1 MNKRKTALDEVEFGA
16 APVRGLV
23 DGAPTRPISAAVVI
37 GIGGI
42 GLNVLQGLAI
52 SACGAILAVDANPAK
67 EAAAKAFGGTHSIAA
82 GPDVDTAAA
91 VKEICPLGVDFAFEC
106 VGHPALI
113 RQCIELLDWGG
124 SCVLLGVPKF
134 GSEASFVVNSLY
146 NDKSIL
152 GCRYGAARPHHDIPL
167 FIDLYKAAC
176 AGDFPEPAK
185 KGTLHPEVNVLDAY
199 TDAVLANTGVKD
211 FGNLKLVIDCAN
223 GMGGYI
229 LPMLCK
235 KVGND
240 PVRLYWRLD
249 GRFPN
254 HEANPLKTETLLAL
268 QDRVVDEQADLGV
281 AFDGD
286 GDRVA
291 FTDEKGQI
299 IPGDFVTALIARE
312 MLKKRPGA
320 EILYDLRSSWVVPE
334 EIKKAGGKAIECR
347 VGHGLIKKQMRE
359 EGGYFAGEL
368 SSHYYFSDFYTTDN
382 GDLAML
388 NIIKLLLAEGKKM
401 SEIVA
406 PLRRYFHS
414 GEINSEV
421 KDIPAVLAR
430 LERKYGPAAK
440 RVTEIDGYK
449 AEFDDWWFNVR
460 PSNTEPLIRLNLEAK
475 TKEKM
480 EEKVEE
486 LLTEIRS

>member
-1 MNKRKTALDEVEFGA
+1 MQLGRREIKREIFKAYDI
-16 APVRGLV
+16 RGLYPEEIDDDAAYRIARAFV
-23 DGAPTRPISAAVVI
+23 SALRCKRVVVGHDMRDSAASFEAATIRGIVDQGADVVP
-37 GIGGI
+37 I
-42 GLNVLQGLAI
+42 GLTSTPMYYFAVNHLNGDAGMQC
-52 SACGAILAVDANPAK
+52 SASHNPAEYNGYK
-67 EAAAKAFGGTHSIAA
+67 MTGPQAIPSIAFVSN
-82 GPDVDTAAA
+82 D
-91 VKEICPLGVDFAFEC
+91 
-106 VGHPALI
+106 ALY
-113 RQCIELLDWGG
+113 E
-124 SCVLLGVPKF
+124 
-134 GSEASFVVNSLY
+134 
-146 NDKSIL
+146 
-152 GCRYGAARPHHDIPL
+152 
-167 FIDLYKAAC
+167 AAC
-176 AGDFPEPAK
+176 AGEFDDPEK
-185 KGTLHPEVNVLDAY
+185 KGTVLEEQNVLDAY
-199 TDAVLANTGVKD
+199 VEAVLNTAGIRD
-211 FGNLKLVIDCAN
+211 FGSLKIVVDCGN

-229 LPMLCK
+229 LPKLFD
-235 KVGND
+235 KVANE
-240 PVRLYWRLD
+240 PIRLYWRLD

-268 QDRVVDEQADLGV
+268 RDRVVDERADLGV

-291 FTDEKGQI
+291 FVDESGQI

-312 MLKKRPGA
+312 MLKKKPGA

-334 EIKKAGGKAIECR
+334 EIEKAGGEAIECR

-368 SSHYYFSDFYTTDN
+368 SSHYYFKDFYTTDN

-388 NIIKLLLAEGKKM
+388 MVIKLILAEGIPM
-401 SEIVA
+401 SEIVR

-421 KDIPAVLAR
+421 ADIPAVLAR
-430 LERKYGPAAK
+430 LKARYGPSAK

-475 TKEKM
+475 TKQMM

-486 LLTEIRS
+486 LLKEIRS